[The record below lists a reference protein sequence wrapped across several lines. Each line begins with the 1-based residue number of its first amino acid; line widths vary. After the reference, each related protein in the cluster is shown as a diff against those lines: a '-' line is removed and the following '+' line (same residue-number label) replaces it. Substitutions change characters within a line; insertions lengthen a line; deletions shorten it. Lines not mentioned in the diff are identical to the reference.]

1 MGCYYPP
8 MPINYSRNAS
18 VYDKRHLDIPAKVIF
33 EVLELANA
41 APDMAMLDMAAG
53 TGRVSV
59 PFAEA
64 GLSVTATDIADKML
78 AQIALKTDRSI
89 DTLVASAHNLPFKDG
104 HFPLVVM
111 ARALYLIENWQDA
124 LAEMARVLSPSGYF
138 IHEWGS
144 GEPGTTIVRLRE
156 RLRDR
161 LLEMGV
167 EQIFH
172 PGARTEADV
181 IAHLSALGFQQCGA
195 VKTDLGVEMT
205 LQGFIDKIANHEC
218 SYLWGVSADISKTA
232 VTELTDWAAGEFG
245 SLDQIVGVPGDTY
258 WRVYRR
264 D

>member
-1 MGCYYPP
+1 

-18 VYDKRHLDIPAKVIF
+18 VYDKRHLDIPPKVIF
-33 EVLELANA
+33 DVLETAEAEPN
-41 APDMAMLDMAAG
+41 MAMLDMAAG

-64 GLSVTATDIADKML
+64 GLRVTSTDIADKML

-89 DTLVASAHNLPFKDG
+89 ETMVAPAHDLPFEDG
-104 HFPLVVM
+104 QFPLVVM
-111 ARALYLIENWQDA
+111 ARAMYLIENWQAA
-124 LAEMARVLSPSGYF
+124 LTEMARVLSPTGHF

-156 RLRDR
+156 RLRER

-181 IAHLSALGFQQCGA
+181 AAHLIMLGFTERGA
-195 VKTDLGVEMT
+195 VKTDLGVQMT
-205 LQGFIDKIANHEC
+205 LQGFIDKIANREC
-218 SYLWGVSADISKTA
+218 SYLWGASVEIGEQA
-232 VTELTDWAAGEFG
+232 VAELTKWAAAEFG
-245 SLDQIVGVPGDTY
+245 PLDQPVGVPGDTY
-258 WRVYRR
+258 WRVYQR
-264 D
+264 